1 VEVKKMM
8 PKKML
13 VVVERGTKIVLKLK
27 LLTFLSFWLSIIPL
41 SQVFAQGNITGTV
54 NNSDMSF
61 PADSE
66 LTFWG
71 FLDDTDEEI
80 RTELSDGAGCQNGYW
95 WDDFQNYLT
104 EAPGNPYDYLFS
116 NLVNGEF
123 YHLEG
128 LIPNNSYQEENIVL
142 SSASNPSKPTGVKA
156 TVTSPSRV
164 VVSWNKVA
172 GITYHVYRRYTSIN
186 GSFFRLDDPSGSLAN
201 PGVSNSFFVD
211 TTGDGVSSFT
221 YMVIGED
228 ASGNYTPH
236 SDEATVNSSM
246 PTAPVVSGISPN
258 RGPTVGGTFV
268 TIKGENFDGG
278 GVIVTIR
285 AKTATNVV
293 VISPFELTCLTP
305 AGSVGSA
312 DVIVTNIASGLAS
325 SPLVGGFTYYV
336 NTPPVA
342 DAGLDQLGIIAGTL
356 VTLDGSDSYDPDGDS
371 LGYHWS
377 QTSGPNVILSD
388 SNISNPT
395 FTPDTGGTYYF
406 QLYVDDAIEYSQP
419 DTVMITVKNQSPL
432 LDSIRSQVMNE
443 GQVLEFRVSA
453 TDPDGDTII
462 LSVENIPTNA
472 TFVDSGDGAGSFTFN
487 PDYAQSGVYDVTFIA
502 SDGSLADSEV
512 VQITVNDVNRIPVAD
527 AGADRPRIEANTL
540 VTLDGSE
547 SDDPDGDS
555 ITFHWTQV
563 GGPTVVLSDS
573 TAVQPTFTP
582 TIKGDYIF
590 QLIVNDGS
598 LNSQPDS
605 VTISVNNQAPIADA
619 GPDQLGVKVN
629 TLVTLNGSGS
639 YDPDGDFMSYEWI
652 QISGP
657 FVSLS
662 DSTVVNPT
670 FTPVFTG
677 EYLFQLIVSDGFLFS
692 QPDTVLINVPA
703 LPQSISDLMATI
715 SGDSVLL
722 TWSAVTTDTSGE
734 EISIHGYVIYRGTE
748 AYFDPTP
755 SDSIG
760 YTDSNTLSFVDPGI
774 GGVNVVGDVDTNYY
788 YVVKAVDI
796 YGNYSDISNR
806 VGEYDYEIVVT
817 PTTDFSYVTLPFT
830 GTGITDADDLISSIG
845 ASNINNV
852 SRFIQSSQSYEARFA
867 AGYGSNFPVVPGG
880 IYQVNAK
887 SYTIWSIAGAIP
899 HADSINYSII
909 TAPTTDFSFI
919 SIPFEDEDIYHT
931 AQDVIDSLPGALN
944 TLNNFIPSSQS
955 WQSRFAAGYGPNFAV
970 KPGGVYQ
977 ANAKASATFPPGE

>member
-13 VVVERGTKIVLKLK
+13 VVVERGTKMILKLK
-27 LLTFLSFWLSIIPL
+27 LLTFLSFWLLIIPW
-41 SQVFAQGNITGTV
+41 SQVFGQGSITGTV
-54 NNSDMSF
+54 NNSDMSI

-104 EAPGNPYDYLFS
+104 EAPGDPYDYLFS
-116 NLVNGEF
+116 NLVNGKF
-123 YHLEG
+123 HHLEG

-172 GITYHVYRRYTSIN
+172 GITYHVYRCYTSSN
-186 GSFFRLDDPSGSLAN
+186 GSLFRLDDPSGSLAN
-201 PGVSNSFFVD
+201 SGVSDSFFVD

-221 YMVIGED
+221 YMVIGEN
-228 ASGNYTPH
+228 ASGKYTPH
-236 SDEATVNSSM
+236 SDETTINSSM
-246 PTAPVVSGISPN
+246 PTTPVVSSISPN
-258 RGPTVGGTFV
+258 AGPTVGGTFV
-268 TIKGENFDGG
+268 TMKGENLDGS
-278 GVIVTIR
+278 GVTVTIGTN
-285 AKTATNVV
+285 TATNVV

-305 AGSVGSA
+305 AGPVGLA
-312 DVIVTNIASGLAS
+312 DVMVTNIASGLAS

-342 DAGLDQLGIIAGTL
+342 DAGPDQLGIIAGTL
-356 VTLDGSDSYDPDGDS
+356 VTLDGSGSYDPDGDS

-377 QTSGPNVILSD
+377 QISGPGVVLSD
-388 SNISNPT
+388 TNIFNPT
-395 FTPDTGGTYYF
+395 FAPYTYETYYF

-419 DTVMITVKNQSPL
+419 DTVMITVVNQAPV
-432 LDSIRSQVMNE
+432 LDSIGSQVVNE
-443 GQVLEFRVSA
+443 GEALEFRVSA
-453 TDPDGDTII
+453 I
-462 LSVENIPTNA
+462 
-472 TFVDSGDGAGSFTFN
+472 
-487 PDYAQSGVYDVTFIA
+487 
-502 SDGSLADSEV
+502 
-512 VQITVNDVNRIPVAD
+512 
-527 AGADRPRIEANTL
+527 
-540 VTLDGSE
+540 
-547 SDDPDGDS
+547 DPDGDS
-555 ITFHWTQV
+555 IILDAFNVPSNVTFV
-563 GGPTVVLSDS
+563 DS
-573 TAVQPTFTP
+573 GNGAGSFKFTP
-582 TIKGDYIF
+582 DYTQADTYYVTFIAKDTTD
-590 QLIVNDGS
+590 LA
-598 LNSQPDS
+598 DS
-605 VTISVNNQAPIADA
+605 EEVKILVNNVNRAPIADA
-619 GPDQLGVKVN
+619 GSDQLNIDVG
-629 TLVTLNGSGS
+629 TLVTLDGSGS
-639 YDPDGDFMSYEWI
+639 YDPDGDSISYEWI

-657 FVSLS
+657 FVSFL

-677 EYLFQLIVSDGFLFS
+677 DYLFQLIASDGLLFS

-703 LPQSISDLMATI
+703 PPQAIDDLMATI

-734 EISIHGYVIYRGTE
+734 EITIHHYVIYRGTE
-748 AYFDPTP
+748 VYFDPTP

-760 YTDSNTLSFVDPGI
+760 YTDSNTSNFVDPGV
-774 GGVNVVGDVDTNYY
+774 GGVNVVGNVDTNYY
-788 YVVKAVDI
+788 YVVKAVDV
-796 YGNYSDISNR
+796 YGSYSDISNR

-830 GTGITDADDLISSIG
+830 GTGITDADGLISSIG
-845 ASNINNV
+845 ASKINNV
-852 SRFIQSSQSYEARFA
+852 NRFIPSSQSYEARFA
-867 AGYGSNFPVVPGG
+867 AGYGTNFSVVSGG

-899 HADSINYSII
+899 PAGSISYSVI
-909 TAPTTDFSFI
+909 TTPTTDFNFI
-919 SIPFEDEDIYHT
+919 SIPFEDEDIYQT
-931 AQDVIDSLPGALN
+931 AQDVIDSLPGVLN

-955 WQSRFAAGYGPNFAV
+955 WESRFAAGYGPNFGV